1 MSEGFLS
8 SCRVKGRGGDGIQ
21 ISHLLFVDDILVFC
35 EASQDQ
41 MAYLSWLLTWF
52 EAILGLRINLNKS
65 EILLMGR
72 VENLEVLSLELGCK
86 VGMLPSSYLGL
97 PLGAPHKSN
106 GSLGWGGGEVSQ
118 EISFVKKTIY
128 L

>member
-52 EAILGLRINLNKS
+52 EAISGLRINLNKS

-72 VENLEVLSLELGCK
+72 ER
-86 VGMLPSSYLGL
+86 
-97 PLGAPHKSN
+97 
-106 GSLGWGGGEVSQ
+106 
-118 EISFVKKTIY
+118 I
-128 L
+128 

>member
-52 EAILGLRINLNKS
+52 EAISRLRINLNKT

-72 VENLEVLSLELGCK
+72 ER
-86 VGMLPSSYLGL
+86 
-97 PLGAPHKSN
+97 
-106 GSLGWGGGEVSQ
+106 
-118 EISFVKKTIY
+118 I
-128 L
+128 